1 MQMLEIT
8 PEEAGQRLDKLL
20 SKYLNQAPKSFLY
33 KMMRKKNIT
42 LNGKKCDGSERLSDG
57 DVIKMF
63 LSDETIEKFRTP
75 APAPGKV
82 PATGRLEG
90 EAASLMAS
98 PDVVYEDRHIL
109 ILNKP
114 SGILSQKAR
123 EQDISLNEML
133 LNYLISSGKLTSQQL
148 RAFRPSICNRLDRNT
163 SGLVA
168 AGRSL
173 AGLQI
178 LSQAFKDRSMEKYYQ
193 CIVKGRVEESQ
204 KIQGFLVKDE
214 ASNRVFICSRPE
226 ENSLPIATEYR
237 PLAYGDGMTL
247 LQVELLTG
255 RSHQIRAHL
264 ASIGHPIGGDSKYG
278 DARFNRLLRENC
290 GITSQLLHAWKLVL
304 PQSLDEPLS
313 YLSGKSFCAPVP
325 EEFRRVEKRYFPS
338 L

>member
-1 MQMLEIT
+1 
-8 PEEAGQRLDKLL
+8 
-20 SKYLNQAPKSFLY
+20 
-33 KMMRKKNIT
+33 
-42 LNGKKCDGSERLSDG
+42 
-57 DVIKMF
+57 
-63 LSDETIEKFRTP
+63 
-75 APAPGKV
+75 
-82 PATGRLEG
+82 
-90 EAASLMAS
+90 
-98 PDVVYEDRHIL
+98 
-109 ILNKP
+109 
-114 SGILSQKAR
+114 
-123 EQDISLNEML
+123 
-133 LNYLISSGKLTSQQL
+133 
-148 RAFRPSICNRLDRNT
+148 
-163 SGLVA
+163 
-168 AGRSL
+168 
-173 AGLQI
+173 
-178 LSQAFKDRSMEKYYQ
+178 MEKYYQ

-290 GITSQLLHAWKLVL
+290 GITSQLLHAWKLVM

-325 EEFRRVEKRYFPS
+325 EAVSYTHLDVYKRQIMTCGLCSQRICPGILRTFCPDVLGITS
-338 L
+338 V

>member
-20 SKYLNQAPKSFLY
+20 GKYLNQAPKSFLY

-42 LNGKKCDGSERLSDG
+42 LNGKKCDGSERLSGG
-57 DVIKMF
+57 DVVKMF
-63 LSDETIEKFRTP
+63 LSDETIEKFRAAVPSPLKPP
-75 APAPGKV
+75 ASGQLKG
-82 PATGRLEG
+82 T
-90 EAASLMAS
+90 AAALMSAL
-98 PDVVYEDRHIL
+98 DVVYEDSHIL

-123 EQDISLNEML
+123 EQDISLNEIM
-133 LNYLISSGKLTSQQL
+133 LNYLISSGKLTPQQL
-148 RAFRPSICNRLDRNT
+148 
-163 SGLVA
+163 
-168 AGRSL
+168 RSL

-193 CIVKGRVEESQ
+193 CIVKGKVEEKQ
-204 KIQGFLVKDE
+204 RIQGFLVKNE
-214 ASNRVFICSRPE
+214 ASNQVLVSSSPM
-226 ENSLPIATEYR
+226 ENSLPIATEYQ
-237 PLAYGDGMTL
+237 PLAYGAGMTL

-264 ASIGHPIGGDSKYG
+264 ASIGHPIGGDYKYG
-278 DARFNRLLRENC
+278 DPRFNRLLKESC
-290 GITSQLLHAWKLVL
+290 GVTSQLLHAWKLVM

-325 EEFRRVEKRYFPS
+325 EEFGRVEEKYFSS